1 MDYEIK
7 KLPKSEIEIKITV
20 PEERMHE
27 FKKKACDEISKDVKV
42 KGFRPGH
49 VPHNVLE
56 QYVDKNLIKA
66 QTQQFAIQQIYTEV
80 AIKENLQVVSRPK
93 VDIDSEEPLKFT
105 AKVAVLPEVE
115 IKDYKKIK
123 VKKMDSKVTDK
134 DIEQVVDDMK
144 KYGTTFK
151 DVERAVQKGDRVEVD
166 FEGFDEGGASVEN
179 TKSSNH
185 PVIIG
190 EGSLIPGFEE
200 ELIGLKKDEKKEFD
214 ITFPK
219 DYGKE
224 SFQNKKMKF
233 KVQIKKIE
241 EPSIPELDEALI
253 EKMTG
258 KKQTVEEFKKE
269 IEKNIQAK
277 KDLEAKQK
285 QENDYIE
292 KLLER
297 TNVDM
302 PESLIDEESE
312 YILMEMKEDVEHKGI
327 EFGKFL
333 EQSKTTEDDL
343 RKKYRPEGERR
354 IKIRLALQYLITE
367 ERVEVTEDD
376 LKAELEKIKANY
388 PPDQEKKIQE
398 EFEGGKLKAQLKNR
412 LALRKL
418 FDKVLA

>member
-1 MDYEIK
+1 
-7 KLPKSEIEIKITV
+7 KSEIEIKITV